1 MKLNNELTL
10 PIELTNSEAEFLNSA
25 RLYYEKKANK
35 KNTFANFV
43 KICALKTA
51 NEIFQQAFDIKDFQ
65 PHIIKATNVNK
76 NYFSVVPGRQEM
88 QRLELKHFIKEFKA
102 TAIFDVDKIIEKV
115 NGELIR
121 KNNLTNQ
128 N

>member
-1 MKLNNELTL
+1 MKPINEISV
-10 PIELTNSEAEFLNSA
+10 PIELTKSEAEFLNSA

-51 NEIFQQAFDIKDFQ
+51 NEIFQQAFDIKDLQ

-115 NGELIR
+115 R
-121 KNNLTNQ
+121 RSQ
-128 N
+128 NER